1 MRTPDKTLKLDRRR
15 VLQGWGG
22 AAVLA
27 ATMGSPGNAKALAAS
42 LRTIRSA
49 DAAAT
54 LLQVARDI
62 YPHDRLPDTL
72 YENAIIT
79 IDKALSDAGA
89 KSTLLEEGVRAL
101 DAAAIAKFGNSY
113 RSVAAEA
120 DRVSLLKA
128 IEGSQF
134 FQTVRSKMV
143 AALYNQPE
151 VWTLLGYEGSS
162 AEHGGYL
169 KRGFDDIDWL
179 PA

>member
-1 MRTPDKTLKLDRRR
+1 MRTPDKTLKLNRRR

-22 AAVLA
+22 TAVLA
-27 ATMGSPGNAKALAAS
+27 ATIGSAGNAKALAAS

-54 LLQVARDI
+54 LLKVARDI

-79 IDKALSDAGA
+79 IDKALSEVSGNG
-89 KSTLLEEGVRAL
+89 TLLEDGVRAL
-101 DAAAIAKFGNSY
+101 DAAATAKFGKAYASL
-113 RSVAAEA
+113 AAEA
-120 DRVSLLKA
+120 DRVLLLKA

-143 AALYNQPE
+143 TALYNQPE